1 MGWEGVG
8 SRHLSWQEAVLV
20 DPKAPPPE
28 SRRKAWVRILIVIMP
43 KGLEERPMRM
53 IIQKMQAFAF
63 KVGEEKGG
71 I

>member
-1 MGWEGVG
+1 M
-8 SRHLSWQEAVLV
+8 LV
-20 DPKAPPPE
+20 DPKASPPE

>member
-1 MGWEGVG
+1 M
-8 SRHLSWQEAVLV
+8 LV

-63 KVGEEKGG
+63 KVGGEKGG